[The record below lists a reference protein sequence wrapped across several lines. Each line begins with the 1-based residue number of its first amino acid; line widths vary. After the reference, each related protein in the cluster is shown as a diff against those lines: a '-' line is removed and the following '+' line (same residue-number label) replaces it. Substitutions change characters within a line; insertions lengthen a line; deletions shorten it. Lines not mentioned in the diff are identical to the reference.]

1 MRTVHGSDVRSI
13 KGKSNRSMEQ
23 ESDGKSKTTV
33 EELLELND
41 RIVKPEPCEI
51 EQYVESCEECGFC
64 DENEK

>member
-1 MRTVHGSDVRSI
+1 
-13 KGKSNRSMEQ
+13 MEQ